1 MHIHEKV
8 FCLTVVFFILKVAC
22 AYTVEFLKRHV
33 DGKACQVSVKLL
45 VHSVAL
51 YLSDNTNNIVQP

>member
-1 MHIHEKV
+1 MV
-8 FCLTVVFFILKVAC
+8 FCLTVVFFILKVAR
-22 AYTVEFLKRHV
+22 AYAVEFLKRHV

-51 YLSDNTNNIVQP
+51 YLSGNTNNIVQP